1 MLPPCHVRALPLNPY
16 AVTPAENLQ
25 NLYQLRTHFLSIKV
39 PARFQQQPTGN
50 ASIIAPVPTVH
61 NLIKTPDS

>member
-1 MLPPCHVRALPLNPY
+1 MLPPQNVRALSLNPY

-39 PARFQQQPTGN
+39 TSCFNRQPTGN
-50 ASIIAPVPTVH
+50 APIIAPVRTVH